1 MDWKQIPA
9 APAYE
14 INPRGQVRRRDTRYR
29 IANRGRHVRLWLG
42 SGYLTVNPRALAAEL
57 FTAPE
62 PGQPAER
69 GDAHPHVAPE
79 DTERTIAELRR
90 QVRELSDELEQY
102 TAGTAF

>member
-14 INPRGQVRRRDTRYR
+14 INQRAQVRNKHTLRPVVLCGRRVVMAVD
-29 IANRGRHVRLWLG
+29 
-42 SGYLTVNPRALAAEL
+42 PFALAEML

-79 DTERTIAELRR
+79 DTERTITELRR